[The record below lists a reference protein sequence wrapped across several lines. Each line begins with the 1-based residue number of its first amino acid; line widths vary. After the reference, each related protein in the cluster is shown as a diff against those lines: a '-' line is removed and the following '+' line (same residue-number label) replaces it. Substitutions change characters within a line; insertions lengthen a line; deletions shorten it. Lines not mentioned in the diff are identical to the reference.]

1 MNIQITDS
9 EMMDE
14 IKYGSDIWEV
24 IDEGVWTQDSKY
36 QHKDSLVKHTPTGK
50 FYKYHVS
57 RSGSPF
63 TNWQYSYEYGD
74 YPTMYE
80 VVQEE
85 RNIVQKHWKA
95 V

>member
-1 MNIQITDS
+1 MSIQIIDS
-9 EMMDE
+9 EMMEE

-36 QHKDSLVKHTPTGK
+36 QHKDSLVKHIPTGK
-50 FYKYHVS
+50 FYKYCVS
-57 RSGSPF
+57 RQGSPF
-63 TNWQYSYEYGD
+63 TDWFYSYEYGD
-74 YPTMYE
+74 YPILYE

-85 RNIVQKHWKA
+85 RTIVQKYWKA